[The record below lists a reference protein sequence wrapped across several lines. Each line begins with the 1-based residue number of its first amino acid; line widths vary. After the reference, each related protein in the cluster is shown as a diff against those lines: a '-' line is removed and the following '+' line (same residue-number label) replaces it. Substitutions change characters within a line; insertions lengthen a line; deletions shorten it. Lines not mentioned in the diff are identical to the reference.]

1 MSAAALR
8 MVCDGALA
16 PAAGP
21 GADHHLPASKR
32 RRSEPPMPRWSSS
45 MMSRVDR
52 APNHEVTRIACLPV
66 MVASWP
72 ANLEKRS
79 ADPEGDDWPQDLPL
93 CRGSCTAIARIVIRF
108 PGLMAMPGHDN
119 PFSRRQ
125 IVGSAGLGLAAIAAV
140 APAAAQD
147 STAATPKALQDPTTK
162 YPRPP
167 YPRQSQPWP
176 GLAGKMD
183 PKPDHG
189 ETSYKGSGRLVGRKA
204 LITGGDSGM
213 GRATAIAYAR
223 EGADVAI
230 NYLPAE
236 EPDAREVVD
245 LIRASGRKAVPL
257 PGDLRDAAFCRRLVS
272 DAISQLGGLDIIV
285 SNAGRQQSRASI
297 LEVSDEDFD
306 ATMKTNIYAPF
317 YIIKAALPNLK
328 PGSAIIATTS
338 EQAYDPSPDL
348 YDYAQTKAATMNFVK
363 SLAKQLGPK
372 GIRVNG
378 VAPGPIWTPLQVSGG
393 ASEGKVV
400 TFGATAPLGRAGQ
413 PAELAGIYVR
423 LAEDD
428 GSYTTGNVYGAG
440 GGQGQP

>member
-1 MSAAALR
+1 
-8 MVCDGALA
+8 
-16 PAAGP
+16 
-21 GADHHLPASKR
+21 
-32 RRSEPPMPRWSSS
+32 MPDKGNS
-45 MMSRVDR
+45 
-52 APNHEVTRIACLPV
+52 L
-66 MVASWP
+66 
-72 ANLEKRS
+72 
-79 ADPEGDDWPQDLPL
+79 
-93 CRGSCTAIARIVIRF
+93 
-108 PGLMAMPGHDN
+108 
-119 PFSRRQ
+119 SRRQ
-125 IVGSAGLGLAAIAAV
+125 IVGTAGIGLASIAAASPASAQAQSAS
-140 APAAAQD
+140 APAK
-147 STAATPKALQDPTTK
+147 PLQDPTTK

-167 YPRQSQPWP
+167 YNRQSQAWP
-176 GLAGKMD
+176 GLASKMD
-183 PKPDHG
+183 PVPDHG
-189 ETSYKGSGRLVGRKA
+189 ERSYRGTGRLAGRKA

-213 GRATAIAYAR
+213 GRAAAIAYAR

-230 NYLPAE
+230 NYLPSE
-236 EPDAREVVD
+236 EADAREVVD
-245 LIRASGRKAVPL
+245 LIRAAGRKAVPI
-257 PGDLRDAAFCRRLVS
+257 PGDLRDASFCRKLVA
-272 DAISQLGGLDIIV
+272 DAVRQLGGLDILV

-297 LEVSDEDFD
+297 EDVSDEDFD

-317 YIIKAALPNLK
+317 FIIKAALPSLK

-378 VAPGPIWTPLQVSGG
+378 VAPGPVLTPLQISGG

-428 GSYTTGNVYGAG
+428 GSYTTGNVHGAG